1 MNPEIPKLSATIIT
15 LNEENNL
22 AACIKSL
29 DWVDE
34 VIVVDSLSTD
44 KTREI
49 ALSLGAIVYEQKFL
63 GHVQQKQ
70 LAVDYCTHD
79 WVFCLDADERVSEE
93 LKESILNL
101 FKNTNPQDLL
111 AGYTVGRRSFH
122 LGRWIMHGGWY
133 PDRKIRLF
141 QKSRGH
147 WGGVDPHDKIIVE
160 GKYGALP
167 GDIDHYV
174 FDNLAHNVRTNN
186 SYSSISAE
194 ILFKQGQKP
203 SLIKILFKPWGKFI
217 ETYIVKRGF
226 LDGFP
231 GLIISLGA
239 AYSMFLKYA
248 KLWEFNLQKRQLPQL
263 DQSQSNV
270 TQNKEDLFLSDS

>member
-1 MNPEIPKLSATIIT
+1 MNLEIPKLSATIIT

-34 VIVVDSLSTD
+34 IIVVDSLSTD
-44 KTREI
+44 NTREI
-49 ALSLGAIVYEQKFL
+49 ARSLGAIVYEQKFL

-101 FKNTNPQDLL
+101 FKNTNPQNLL

-141 QKSRGH
+141 QKNRGH
-147 WGGVDPHDKIIVE
+147 WGGVNPHDKIIVE

-194 ILFKQGQKP
+194 ILFKQEQKP
-203 SLIKILFKPWGKFI
+203 SLTKVLFKPLGKFI

-231 GLIISLGA
+231 GLIISIGA

-248 KLWEFNLQKRQLPQL
+248 KLWELNLQKNQLSQL

-270 TQNKEDLFLSDS
+270 TQNKEEAFLSDS